1 MRRVRMKTMRV
12 LFAVALVVTVVAS
25 VMIAQAPPAGG
36 GAQGAGAGAPPQGGA
51 PGGGP
56 GGGGRGGGGGQGRG
70 GGRGGGGISPQLVLT
85 VDGYEDGAMMPAKYA
100 GRGGVSPKISWTGAP
115 PTTQSFAIIF
125 HDMDPAL
132 QGGTDDVLHWIVWDI
147 PATSTG
153 LPEALMPGDLPD
165 GTRQGRG
172 ITGQN
177 AYFGPGPPAPR
188 THHYVFEVYA
198 LNAKLDL
205 PATATRAEVMAALQ
219 GKVVGKGVYVGR
231 YKMP

>member
-1 MRRVRMKTMRV
+1 MKTLR
-12 LFAVALVVTVVAS
+12 LFLAVMLVVTVVGS
-25 VMIAQAPPAGG
+25 VLIAQGPPAGG
-36 GAQGAGAGAPPQGGA
+36 QAPAGAGAGAPPQGG

-56 GGGGRGGGGGQGRG
+56 GGGGGRGPGGGGGGR
-70 GGRGGGGISPQLVLT
+70 GGRGGGGISPQLAIT
-85 VDGYEDGAMMPAKYA
+85 VDGYEDGGMMPAKYA
-100 GRGGVSPKISWTGAP
+100 GARGTSPKISWTGAP
-115 PTTQSFAIIF
+115 PTTQAFAIIF

-132 QGGTDDVLHWIVWDI
+132 NSGTDDVLHWIVWDI

-153 LPEALMPGDLPD
+153 LPEGLAAGDLPD

-188 THHYVFEVYA
+188 THHYVFEIYA
-198 LNAKLDL
+198 LNAKLGL
-205 PATATRAEVMAALQ
+205 PPTATRAEVLAALQ

>member
-1 MRRVRMKTMRV
+1 MKRVRV
-12 LFAVALVVTVVAS
+12 LFAVALVLTVVAS
-25 VMIAQAPPAGG
+25 VMIAQGPPAGG
-36 GAQGAGAGAPPQGGA
+36 GAQGAAAQAPPQ
-51 PGGGP
+51 GGGP
-56 GGGGRGGGGGQGRG
+56 GGGAGRGGGGGQGRG
-70 GGRGGGGISPQLVLT
+70 GRGGGGISPQLALT
-85 VDGYEDGAMMPAKYA
+85 VEGYEDGGMMPAKYA

-115 PTTQSFAIIF
+115 PTTQAFAIIF

-132 QGGTDDVLHWIVWDI
+132 NAGTDDVLHGIVWDI

-153 LPEALMPGDLPD
+153 LPEALAAGDLPD

>member
-1 MRRVRMKTMRV
+1 
-12 LFAVALVVTVVAS
+12 
-25 VMIAQAPPAGG
+25 
-36 GAQGAGAGAPPQGGA
+36 
-51 PGGGP
+51 
-56 GGGGRGGGGGQGRG
+56 
-70 GGRGGGGISPQLVLT
+70 

-100 GRGGVSPKISWTGAP
+100 GRGAVSPKISWTGAP
-115 PTTQSFAIIF
+115 PTTQAFAIIF

-132 QGGTDDVLHWIVWDI
+132 NSGTDDVLHWMVWDI
-147 PATSTG
+147 PGTATG
-153 LPEALMPGDLPD
+153 LPEAVAAGDLPD

-188 THHYVFEVYA
+188 THHYVFEIYA
-198 LNAKLDL
+198 LNAKLGL

>member
-1 MRRVRMKTMRV
+1 MKTMR
-12 LFAVALVVTVVAS
+12 LLIAMTLVIFVVGS
-25 VMIAQAPPAGG
+25 VIVAQAPPAGG
-36 GAQGAGAGAPPQGGA
+36 GQGAGAGAGGGRG

-56 GGGGRGGGGGQGRG
+56 GGAPGGGGGQGRG
-70 GGRGGGGISPQLVLT
+70 GGGGISPQLAIT

-100 GRGGVSPKISWTGAP
+100 GRGAVSPKISWTGAP
-115 PTTQSFAIIF
+115 PTTQAFAIIF

-132 QGGTDDVLHWIVWDI
+132 NAGTDDVLHWIVWDI

-153 LPEALMPGDLPD
+153 LPEGVAAGDLPD

-172 ITGQN
+172 ITNQN

-188 THHYVFEVYA
+188 THHYVFEIYA
-198 LNAKLDL
+198 LNAKLGL

-219 GKVVGKGVYVGR
+219 GKVVAKGVYVGR